1 MPSADC
7 RMLMERNTHP
17 NGRRRWVSPFQCAC
31 FQAREA
37 TAFPP
42 FALGRF
48 SRRRDVRAQQLLTAK
63 SANNNPQRTQRNI
76 ALASAARVFPE
87 VVKVGNSLLI
97 IRLSETDRRFQA
109 SGFRST

>member
-17 NGRRRWVSPFQCAC
+17 NGRRRWVSPYQCAC

-48 SRRRDVRAQQLLTAK
+48 SRRRDV
-63 SANNNPQRTQRNI
+63 S
-76 ALASAARVFPE
+76 
-87 VVKVGNSLLI
+87 
-97 IRLSETDRRFQA
+97 
-109 SGFRST
+109 RSTALNRKERKQQPAKDAKKHRPRLRGPGIPRGREGRKLVIDYKT